1 MEMSKETTDK
11 KTAQHTDRDSIV
23 NGPWLTV
30 EQTATYL
37 ALSDRSVRELEYRHV
52 LPGHRFGGSV
62 RFSQP
67 ELDILLASRRQPT
80 AVEFQGECLF
90 IPDGALGPLSTPE
103 EMVEYLGLPSVEAL
117 IKRVARLQ
125 LPAYRISAKII
136 RFRRSEVDQILSYGS
151 VESLTPINT
160 MATQGADVCLPGG
173 KEVN

>member
-1 MEMSKETTDK
+1 MSKETTDR
-11 KTAQHTDRDSIV
+11 KTAQHTDRDNIV

-80 AVEFQGECLF
+80 AVEFQNEVLF

-103 EMVEYLGLPSVEAL
+103 EMVEYLGLPSVKAL
-117 IKRVARLQ
+117 IKRVVRLQ
-125 LPAYRISAKII
+125 LPAYRISTKII
-136 RFRRSEVDQILSYGS
+136 RFRKAEVDQIMSYDSGA
-151 VESLTPINT
+151 SLTSNTT
-160 MATQGADVCLPGG
+160 MANQGADAQLSR
-173 KEVN
+173 KEVR